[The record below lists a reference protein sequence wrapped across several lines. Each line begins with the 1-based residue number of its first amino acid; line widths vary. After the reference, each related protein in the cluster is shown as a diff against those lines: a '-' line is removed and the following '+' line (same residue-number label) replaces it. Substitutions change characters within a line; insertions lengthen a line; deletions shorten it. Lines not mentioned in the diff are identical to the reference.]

1 MGTTNVCELPLNV
14 VILNK
19 PNVLTGLNQNG
30 TWRGVVFEY
39 WATMDNQPPA
49 KRKGPPRSEIHA
61 EQGKPI
67 VPPATAGEPQGTL
80 LVLWVKECGESE
92 CPAVTDGIRAETSS
106 DAKAGRLPRGHS
118 WRENFDQS
126 LYEGMQMTAIG
137 AKATGAGASSRA
149 AQMWDQ
155 AIWSHMEADVKRL
168 QVRIAKAVRE
178 GRWGKVQ
185 ALQRLLTRSHS
196 GKMLAVKRVTENR
209 GKRTSGVDGKIWSSP
224 AAKWNGMTSLR
235 HHGYRAM
242 PLRRIYIP
250 KSNGKKRPLGIPCM
264 RCRAMQAL
272 WKLAL
277 EPVAETLADPNS
289 YGFRPERS
297 TADAIEQCFITLAKR
312 ASPEWILE
320 GDIRGC
326 FDNFSHPWFLEHIP
340 MDKDVLRRWLQAGYI
355 EEGALFATPAGT
367 PQGGII
373 SPVIANMALDGLE
386 TAVYASVGSSKLAR
400 SKAQLN
406 VVRYADDFVVTG
418 VSKEV
423 LEFKVLPAV
432 RQFMVARGLELS
444 EEKTRITNIAGGFDF
459 LGQNVRK
466 YDGKLL
472 IKPAKKS
479 VKALLDKVREIIK
492 SNASVTQEALIQK
505 LNPVIRGWA
514 MYHRH
519 VVAKASFSSIDSHI
533 WQLLWKW
540 ARRRHP
546 MKGARWVKN
555 RYFRGDAHRSWDF
568 ATKGPADGSTS
579 GYRLFRAM
587 AIPIT
592 RHVKIRGLANP
603 FDPVWTT
610 YFARRR
616 IQKRPVKLFGATPWC

>member
-1 MGTTNVCELPLNV
+1 M
-14 VILNK
+14 
-19 PNVLTGLNQNG
+19 
-30 TWRGVVFEY
+30 VFEY

-67 VPPATAGEPQGTL
+67 VLPATAGEPQGTL
-80 LVLWVKECGESE
+80 SALWVKECGESE
-92 CPAVTDGIRAETSS
+92 CPAVMVGIRAETSL
-106 DAKAGRLPRGHS
+106 DAKAGRLPCGHS

-126 LYEGMQMTAIG
+126 LYEGRQMTAIG
-137 AKATGAGASSRA
+137 AKATGAGAPSRA

-155 AIWSHMEADVKRL
+155 ANWSHVEADVKRL

-178 GRWGKVQ
+178 GRWGKVN
-185 ALQRLLTRSHS
+185 AVQRLLTRSHS

-209 GKRTSGVDGKIWSSP
+209 GKRTPGVDGKIWSSP
-224 AAKWNGMTSLR
+224 AARWSGMMSLR
-235 HHGYRAM
+235 HRGYRAM
-242 PLRRIYIP
+242 PLRRVYIP

-277 EPVAETLADPNS
+277 EPLAETLADPNS

-297 TADAIEQCFITLAKR
+297 TADAIEHCFITLAKR
-312 ASPEWILE
+312 ASPRWILE

-326 FDNFSHPWFLEHIP
+326 FDNFSHAWVLKHVP
-340 MDKDVLRRWLQAGYI
+340 MDKAILRRWLQAGYI
-355 EEGALFATPAGT
+355 DEGTLFETTAGT

-373 SPVIANMALDGLE
+373 SPVIANLALDGLE
-386 TAVYASVGSSKLAR
+386 AAVYASVGSSKLSR

-418 VSKEV
+418 VSKDV

-432 RQFMVARGLELS
+432 RLFMAARGLELS
-444 EEKTRITNIAGGFDF
+444 EEKTRITNIAEGFDF

-492 SNASVTQEALIQK
+492 GNASVTQEALILK

-540 ARRRHP
+540 AMRRHP

-555 RYFRGDAHRSWDF
+555 RYFRADATRSWDF
-568 ATKGPADGSTS
+568 ATKGPAGGSTS
-579 GYRLFRAM
+579 GFRLFRAM
-587 AIPIT
+587 TIPIT
-592 RHVKIRGLANP
+592 RHVKVRGLANP
-603 FDPVWTT
+603 FDRAWTT

-616 IQKRPVKLFGATPWC
+616 TAKRSVGLPGATQWC